1 MVNSRCKASS
11 RNVFTFYIIFNG
23 YDNNNSSQKSL
34 SGPFN
39 IQVIVFLSQFPQFIK
54 RCTSSLS
61 QNTAI
66 RIVRQYVK
74 ASREMKKK
82 TFLIMTTAV
91 AVKQQ
96 ANKHLMDN
104 SYNFTSLVSV
114 ITQRSTRSS
123 GY

>member
-1 MVNSRCKASS
+1 MVSSRCKASS

-39 IQVIVFLSQFPQFIK
+39 IQAIVFLSQFPQFIK
-54 RCTSSLS
+54 RCTPSLS
-61 QNTAI
+61 QNPAI
-66 RIVRQYVK
+66 RIVRQYFK

-82 TFLIMTTAV
+82 PFLIMTTAV

-104 SYNFTSLVSV
+104 SYNFTSLVS
-114 ITQRSTRSS
+114 IHNKFEI
-123 GY
+123 